1 VSVVILCSRKLLN
14 GLVLPTFAMKEDI
27 LEQIVED
34 YLQSQG
40 YFTRHNVKFRP
51 SSTDPDFVTREDSSY
66 SDIDIVG
73 LHPDP
78 AKPVLVVSCKSW
90 QAGHDPIGY
99 WKDVAAGADHKG
111 RVAWKAYRELTKPKC
126 SDFKYITAVTRLI
139 GGDAAKQVWENHAQA
154 RQQLE
159 NNPIEIVTIEQMV
172 ATMLPAMTSTT
183 EGSMLGRTLQLLKA
197 ADCLRS
203 NL

>member
-1 VSVVILCSRKLLN
+1 
-14 GLVLPTFAMKEDI
+14 MKEDI

-51 SSTDPDFVTREDSSY
+51 DPADPDYVAKKDSSY

-78 AKPVLVVSCKSW
+78 AKPVMVVSCKSW
-90 QAGHDPIGY
+90 QVGHDPINY
-99 WKDVAAGADHKG
+99 WRAVEAETKHKG
-111 RVAWKAYRELTKPKC
+111 RDAWMAYRELTSPKWGRAFC
-126 SDFKYITAVTRLI
+126 LKVQEISRRTDFIYLTAITKLI
-139 GGDAAKQVWENHAQA
+139 GGDEAKTLWENHPQA
-154 RQQLE
+154 RQQLA
-159 NNPIEIVTIEQMV
+159 NNPIQIITIEQMV
-172 ATMLPAMTSTT
+172 KTMLPAMTTTT

-197 ADCLRS
+197 ANCLRS
-203 NL
+203 H